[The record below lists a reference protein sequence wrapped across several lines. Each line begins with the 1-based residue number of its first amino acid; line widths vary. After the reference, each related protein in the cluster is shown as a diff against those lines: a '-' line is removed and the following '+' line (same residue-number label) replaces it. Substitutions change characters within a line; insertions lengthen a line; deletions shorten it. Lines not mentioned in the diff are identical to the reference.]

1 MGKLNFFL
9 KPRSVAVIGASA
21 VPGKVGYTVMDN
33 MIKTN
38 YKGTIYPINP
48 RGGEILGWTAYK
60 SPKDCPGEIDL
71 AIMCIPS
78 KFVVSSAVECG
89 EKGVKGIICITAGFR
104 EVGGEGVKYEHD
116 LVETCRKY
124 GMRLI
129 GPNVLGVMANGL
141 NMTFASSTPK
151 LGKIAMLSQSGA
163 MLTAILDWSATQD
176 IGFSHFISLGNK
188 ADVDEID
195 LIEEIIDD
203 PETSILILYL
213 ESVNNGKKFM
223 EVVSKATEKKPV
235 VILKSGRSAAG
246 KAAASSHTGALA
258 GDDMSFDLAFE
269 KAGVI
274 RAHTMNELFDLATL
288 FDKIQPPKGDKFTII
303 TNAGGPGIV
312 ATDAFEDAGIGF
324 TRYNEQTQVEL
335 KKLLPAEASIKNP
348 VDIVGDAPPQRYY
361 DAIVTSFKMETIEN
375 CAGAL
380 VLVTPQAQTDPDR
393 VAEMLAGIKKDYPD
407 RMIVSCF
414 MGGVSMETPKKIL
427 EEASIPNYPFPEM
440 AIKAIKEMIKYRN
453 LQEEKRA
460 AHAAKPVDVKLDIAR
475 IETIIAG
482 ARDEGRKNLMPS
494 ECSEIFTMLGI
505 EHPKTMLAKSAEEAK
520 KFSTIV
526 GFPVVMKIVSPEIV
540 HKSDCG
546 GVKLF
551 IKSEDEAAIAYEE
564 IMNNAATR
572 GPSGARLIGCEIQ
585 KMVDFKKHAKVTE
598 LILGMNRDPQFGPL
612 LMVGSGGIYANYIKD
627 VAFQMATNYTA
638 AAARKQILSTKV
650 GRILEGVRGEPASD
664 IEGVVDCLTRLAVL
678 VTQVDSIKELDMNPL
693 LVFEKS
699 ETEVGYSA
707 IDIKIMIQ

>member
-1 MGKLNFFL
+1 MG
-9 KPRSVAVIGASA
+9 R
-21 VPGKVGYTVMDN
+21 
-33 MIKTN
+33 
-38 YKGTIYPINP
+38 
-48 RGGEILGWTAYK
+48 TAYK
-60 SPKDCPGEIDL
+60 SPKDCPGDIDL

-78 KFVVSSAVECG
+78 KFVNASAIECG

-104 EVGGEGVKYEHD
+104 EVGGEGVTYEHN
-116 LVETCRKY
+116 LVETCKKY
-124 GMRLI
+124 GMRLL
-129 GPNVLGVMANGL
+129 GPNVLGIMVGGL
-141 NMTFASSTPK
+141 NMSFAASTPK

-163 MLTAILDWSATQD
+163 MMTAILDWADTQD

-195 LIEEIIDD
+195 FIEEITDD
-203 PETSILILYL
+203 PSTSIMILYL

-235 VILKSGRSAAG
+235 VILKSGRSVAG

-288 FDKIQPPKGDKFTII
+288 FDKIQPPKGNKFTII
-303 TNAGGPGIV
+303 TNAGGPGII
-312 ATDAFEDAGIGF
+312 ATDSFEDAGILF
-324 TRYNEQTQVEL
+324 TRYNEKAQEEL
-335 KKLLPAEASIKNP
+335 KKVLPAEASIKNP
-348 VDIVGDAPPQRYY
+348 VDIVGDAPPSRYY
-361 DAIVTSFKMETIEN
+361 DALATSFKMETIED

-380 VLVTPQAQTDPDR
+380 VLVTPQAQTDPDH
-393 VAEMLAGIKKDYPD
+393 VAEVLAKVKTEFPD

-414 MGGVSMETPKKIL
+414 MGGSSMETPKRIL
-427 EEASIPNYPFPEM
+427 EDASIPNYPFPEM
-440 AIKAIKEMIKYRN
+440 AIKAIKEMIKYRD

-460 AHAAKPVDVKLDIAR
+460 ASSAKQVDVKLDLAR
-475 IETIIAG
+475 IEEIISC
-482 ARDEGRKNLMPS
+482 ARSEGRKNLMPS
-494 ECSEIFTMLGI
+494 ECSEIFTMLGV

-520 KFSTIV
+520 KCASLV
-526 GFPVVMKIVSPEIV
+526 GFPIVMKIVSPEIV

-551 IKSEDEAAIAYEE
+551 IKSEDEAAVAYEE
-564 IMNNAATR
+564 IMSNAATR
-572 GPSGARLIGCEIQ
+572 GPAGARLIGCEIQ
-585 KMVDFKKHAKVTE
+585 KMVDFKSHAKVTE

-627 VAFQMATNYTA
+627 VAFQMATGYTA
-638 AAARKQILSTKV
+638 SAARKQILSTKV
-650 GRILEGVRGEPASD
+650 GRILQGVRGEPASD
-664 IEGVVDCLTRLAVL
+664 IDGVVDCLTRLAVL

-693 LVFEKS
+693 LVFEKV
-699 ETEVGYSA
+699 EGKVGYSA